1 MLTLFTIPKAF
12 QGHISDIQRNAIQS
26 WTLLRPKCEIF
37 LLADDEGTAEAAK
50 ELGVRHIANVNR
62 NEFGTPLLDSAYQ
75 LAEEAATN
83 SLFCYVNADIILT
96 SNFIEA
102 VENVAEQ
109 TDRFMMTA
117 RRWSIDMSGRL
128 EFSKD
133 WEHDLLKVVA
143 ERGSLGKHTQ
153 IDFWAYSKG
162 LLSGIPPL
170 AVGRMAFE
178 CWCLHK
184 ARAENADLID
194 STDVVIS
201 VHQNHDY
208 SHHPEGAEG
217 IGRRLEAARNR
228 ELVGGKPYFFTIR
241 DRTHI
246 LTKNG
251 IKQVRDGWRLWRGL
265 RAAQVLPVSVPL
277 PARLG
282 LTAAN
287 KAINAGR
294 DLALAILRA
303 RGRWIS
309 LRR

>member
-12 QGHISDIQRNAIQS
+12 EGHIGDIQKNAIQS
-26 WTLLRPKCEIF
+26 WTLLRPQCEII
-37 LLADDEGTAEAAK
+37 LLADDEGTAEAAE
-50 ELGVRHIANVNR
+50 ELGVRHIAHVRR
-62 NEFGTPLLDSAYQ
+62 NEFGTPLLDSAYE
-75 LAEEAATN
+75 LAEEAAAN
-83 SLFCYVNADIILT
+83 SLLCYVNADIILT
-96 SNFIEA
+96 SNFLEA
-102 VENVAEQ
+102 VENVAAQ
-109 TDRFMMTA
+109 TERFMMTA
-117 RRWSIDMSGRL
+117 RRWNIDMSGRL

-133 WEHDLLKVVA
+133 WERDLLKDVA

-178 CWCLHK
+178 CWCLYK
-184 ARAENADLID
+184 ARAGNADLID

-201 VHQNHDY
+201 IHQNHDY
-208 SHHPEGAEG
+208 SHHPQGAEG
-217 IGRRLEAARNR
+217 IGTSVEAERNR

-246 LTKNG
+246 LTKKG
-251 IKQVRDGWRLWRGL
+251 LRKPRDGWRLWRGL
-265 RAAQVLPVSVPL
+265 RAAQVLPVSVPF
-277 PARLG
+277 PARLALNAG
-282 LTAAN
+282 N

-294 DLALAILRA
+294 DLALGILRA
-303 RGRWIS
+303 RRQWAS